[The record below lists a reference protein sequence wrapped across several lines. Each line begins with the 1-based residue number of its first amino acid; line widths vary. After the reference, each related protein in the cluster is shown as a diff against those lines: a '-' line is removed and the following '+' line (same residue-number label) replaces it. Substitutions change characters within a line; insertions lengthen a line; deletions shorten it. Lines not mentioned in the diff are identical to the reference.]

1 MKSVVTGDG
10 SITLYSENYQDHFHS
25 KSGALEES
33 FKKFVEPCNLK
44 PGAVILDI
52 GFGLGYNILEA
63 IHSVK
68 NIRVTSLEKDENVLK
83 EVQNINV
90 PEHLEKD
97 YDTVKK
103 AAKNL
108 HYKDDDVEI
117 EIVLGDA
124 VETVKILKERF
135 DAVFLDPF
143 SPLKNPEL
151 WTISFFNDVKKLM
164 KKNAVLATYS
174 CARSVRENL
183 KNAGFLIKDGP
194 VVGRRGPSTLA
205 INI

>member
-1 MKSVVTGDG
+1 M
-10 SITLYSENYQDHFHS
+10 
-25 KSGALEES
+25 A
-33 FKKFVEPCNLK
+33 
-44 PGAVILDI
+44 
-52 GFGLGYNILEA
+52 A

-68 NIRVTSLEKDENVLK
+68 KISITALEKDKKILGEIQQLEVPENLK
-83 EVQNINV
+83 EDFEII
-90 PEHLEKD
+90 
-97 YDTVKK
+97 KK
-103 AAKNL
+103 AAKDL
-108 HYKDDDVEI
+108 YYKDEKVEI
-117 EIVLGDA
+117 RIILGDA
-124 VETVKILKERF
+124 VETIKQLRQGF

-143 SPLKNPEL
+143 SQPKNPEL

-205 INI
+205 INV

>member
-68 NIRVTSLEKDENVLK
+68 KIRVTSLEKDENVLK

-108 HYKDDDVEI
+108 RYKDDDVEI

>member
-151 WTISFFNDVKKLM
+151 WTEEFFKDVKKLM
-164 KKNAVLATYS
+164 KKDVVLATYS